1 MHAAALAEDPTLFE
15 YDAHVESNDA
25 SRRAKLAAADAERVE
40 RKSRYVE
47 TLMAKQRERAREEA
61 VVYERRL
68 LKERQKEDHLYAD
81 KEKFVTA
88 SYRAKLEADAKWL
101 AEDKARDDAEAAE
114 DVTKRGDL
122 SDFHRNLMTRNAS
135 AGADAGIGAGGRK
148 APEPKASEPAPRP
161 RSRSPRARRRRRPK
175 RRAGGYER
183 RRRRRGRGIERTER
197 AAEIRDRRPYRSGVV
212 WRRARDRR
220 LTRRWRRQRRR
231 KRRRRKQPPRSG
243 DTSSGNERRRR
254 RVRRRI
260 RRFRGS
266 TRYTFSSRRRAS
278 SLRDEFSF
286 SSSFSFS
293 SRDVGDSFD
302 SSNDDA

>member
-148 APEPKASEPAPRP
+148 APEPASETAEQIAAREAKEAAEEKG
-161 RSRSPRARRRRRPK
+161 RRLRAAAEASRARESREPNARPNSESASLPIGAGLETRERPK
-175 RRAGGYER
+175 VDPAVAAAKAKEA
-183 RRRRRGRGIERTER
+183 
-197 AAEIRDRRPYRSGVV
+197 AAEKAAAAKRRY
-212 WRRARDRR
+212 
-220 LTRRWRRQRRR
+220 LER
-231 KRRRRKQPPRSG
+231 KRKA
-243 DTSSGNERRRR
+243 T
-254 RVRRRI
+254 
-260 RRFRGS
+260 
-266 TRYTFSSRRRAS
+266 
-278 SLRDEFSF
+278 
-286 SSSFSFS
+286 
-293 SRDVGDSFD
+293 
-302 SSNDDA
+302 

>member
-148 APEPKASEPAPRP
+148 APDPASETAEQIAAREAKEAAEEKG
-161 RSRSPRARRRRRPK
+161 RRLRAAAEASRARESREPNARPNSESASLPIGAGLETRERPK
-175 RRAGGYER
+175 VDPAVAAAKAKEA
-183 RRRRRGRGIERTER
+183 
-197 AAEIRDRRPYRSGVV
+197 AAEKAAAAKRRY
-212 WRRARDRR
+212 
-220 LTRRWRRQRRR
+220 LER
-231 KRRRRKQPPRSG
+231 KRKA
-243 DTSSGNERRRR
+243 T
-254 RVRRRI
+254 
-260 RRFRGS
+260 
-266 TRYTFSSRRRAS
+266 
-278 SLRDEFSF
+278 
-286 SSSFSFS
+286 
-293 SRDVGDSFD
+293 
-302 SSNDDA
+302 

>member
-148 APEPKASEPAPRP
+148 APEPASETAEQIAAREAKEAAEEKG
-161 RSRSPRARRRRRPK
+161 RRLRAAAEASRARESREPNARPNCSESASLPIGAGLETRERPK
-175 RRAGGYER
+175 VDPAVAAAKAKEA
-183 RRRRRGRGIERTER
+183 
-197 AAEIRDRRPYRSGVV
+197 AAEKAAAAKRRY
-212 WRRARDRR
+212 
-220 LTRRWRRQRRR
+220 LER
-231 KRRRRKQPPRSG
+231 KRKA
-243 DTSSGNERRRR
+243 T
-254 RVRRRI
+254 
-260 RRFRGS
+260 
-266 TRYTFSSRRRAS
+266 
-278 SLRDEFSF
+278 
-286 SSSFSFS
+286 
-293 SRDVGDSFD
+293 
-302 SSNDDA
+302 

>member
-148 APEPKASEPAPRP
+148 APEPASETAEQIAAREAKEAAEEKGRRLRAAAEASKVRESREPNARP
-161 RSRSPRARRRRRPK
+161 NSESASLPIGAGLETRERPK
-175 RRAGGYER
+175 VDPAVAAAKAKEA
-183 RRRRRGRGIERTER
+183 
-197 AAEIRDRRPYRSGVV
+197 AAEKAAAAKRRY
-212 WRRARDRR
+212 
-220 LTRRWRRQRRR
+220 LER
-231 KRRRRKQPPRSG
+231 KRKA
-243 DTSSGNERRRR
+243 T
-254 RVRRRI
+254 
-260 RRFRGS
+260 
-266 TRYTFSSRRRAS
+266 
-278 SLRDEFSF
+278 
-286 SSSFSFS
+286 
-293 SRDVGDSFD
+293 
-302 SSNDDA
+302 

>member
-1 MHAAALAEDPTLFE
+1 VHAAALAEDPTLFE

-148 APEPKASEPAPRP
+148 APEPASETAEQIAAREAKEAAEEKG
-161 RSRSPRARRRRRPK
+161 RRLRAAAEASRARESREPNARPNSESASLPIGAGLETRERPK
-175 RRAGGYER
+175 VDPAVAAAKAKEA
-183 RRRRRGRGIERTER
+183 
-197 AAEIRDRRPYRSGVV
+197 AAEKAAAAKRRY
-212 WRRARDRR
+212 
-220 LTRRWRRQRRR
+220 LER
-231 KRRRRKQPPRSG
+231 KRKA
-243 DTSSGNERRRR
+243 T
-254 RVRRRI
+254 
-260 RRFRGS
+260 
-266 TRYTFSSRRRAS
+266 
-278 SLRDEFSF
+278 
-286 SSSFSFS
+286 
-293 SRDVGDSFD
+293 
-302 SSNDDA
+302 

>member
-135 AGADAGIGAGGRK
+135 AGADAGIGAGGRN
-148 APEPKASEPAPRP
+148 APEPKASEPASETAEQIAAREAKEAAEEKG
-161 RSRSPRARRRRRPK
+161 RRLRAAAEASRARESREPNARLNSESASLPIGGGLETRERPK
-175 RRAGGYER
+175 VDPAVA
-183 RRRRRGRGIERTER
+183 
-197 AAEIRDRRPYRSGVV
+197 AAEAKEAAAEKAAAAKRRY
-212 WRRARDRR
+212 
-220 LTRRWRRQRRR
+220 LER
-231 KRRRRKQPPRSG
+231 KRKA
-243 DTSSGNERRRR
+243 T
-254 RVRRRI
+254 
-260 RRFRGS
+260 
-266 TRYTFSSRRRAS
+266 
-278 SLRDEFSF
+278 
-286 SSSFSFS
+286 
-293 SRDVGDSFD
+293 
-302 SSNDDA
+302 

>member
-47 TLMAKQRERAREEA
+47 TLIAKQKERAREEA
-61 VVYERRL
+61 IVYERRL

-101 AEDKARDDAEAAE
+101 AEDRARDDAEAAE

-148 APEPKASEPAPRP
+148 APEPASETAEQIAAREAKEAAEEKG
-161 RSRSPRARRRRRPK
+161 RRLRAAAEASRARESREPNARPNSESASLPIGAGLETRERPK
-175 RRAGGYER
+175 VDPAVAAAKAKEA
-183 RRRRRGRGIERTER
+183 
-197 AAEIRDRRPYRSGVV
+197 AAEKAAAAKRRY
-212 WRRARDRR
+212 
-220 LTRRWRRQRRR
+220 LER
-231 KRRRRKQPPRSG
+231 KRKA
-243 DTSSGNERRRR
+243 T
-254 RVRRRI
+254 
-260 RRFRGS
+260 
-266 TRYTFSSRRRAS
+266 
-278 SLRDEFSF
+278 
-286 SSSFSFS
+286 
-293 SRDVGDSFD
+293 
-302 SSNDDA
+302 

>member
-148 APEPKASEPAPRP
+148 APEPASETAEQIAAREAKEAAEETG
-161 RSRSPRARRRRRPK
+161 RRLRAAAEASRARESREPNARLNSESASLPIGGGLETRERPK
-175 RRAGGYER
+175 VDPAVA
-183 RRRRRGRGIERTER
+183 
-197 AAEIRDRRPYRSGVV
+197 AAEAKEAAAEKAAAAKRRY
-212 WRRARDRR
+212 
-220 LTRRWRRQRRR
+220 LER
-231 KRRRRKQPPRSG
+231 KRKA
-243 DTSSGNERRRR
+243 T
-254 RVRRRI
+254 
-260 RRFRGS
+260 
-266 TRYTFSSRRRAS
+266 
-278 SLRDEFSF
+278 
-286 SSSFSFS
+286 
-293 SRDVGDSFD
+293 
-302 SSNDDA
+302 